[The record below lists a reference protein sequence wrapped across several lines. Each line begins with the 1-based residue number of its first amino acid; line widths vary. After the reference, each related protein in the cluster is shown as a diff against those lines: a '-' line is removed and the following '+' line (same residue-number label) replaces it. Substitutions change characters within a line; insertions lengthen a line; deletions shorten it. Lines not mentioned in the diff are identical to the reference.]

1 VNNVNYLEQAKSFL
15 SQNSHRLALRVGPL
29 ALMAVAAAHA
39 SNSTLSFNALTSGTV
54 SDSCSGGSS
63 VVTALAGGP
72 TNGGLGLT
80 LSGKA
85 SLPGPAASSVPCS
98 LTMSWNG
105 NGSGLFPGTS
115 ATLGSTFTVAAPYDV
130 AINSCTVTVY
140 LNGVQA
146 GQFSPSC
153 ASAASPLF
161 VGGFAPRIPNRP
173 IPVSLTGQ
181 VFSVPSSLTSW
192 QVNLVVTGTW
202 IDSNPYPFSVT
213 VPSAS
218 SIDILAQVSAVPALS
233 PLAFGMT
240 AILLLSLAGFGILR
254 RRSTG
259 SGFPGRPS

>member
-1 VNNVNYLEQAKSFL
+1 VNDVNYLEQAKSFL
-15 SQNSHRLALRVGPL
+15 SQNSHRLALRVAPL

-39 SNSTLSFNALTSGTV
+39 GNSTLSFNALSSGTV
-54 SDSCSGGSS
+54 SDSCSGGSA
-63 VVTALAGGP
+63 VITALAGAP
-72 TNGGLGLT
+72 TSGGLGLT
-80 LSGKA
+80 LSGA
-85 SLPGPAASSVPCS
+85 ARLPGPAASGVPCS

-146 GQFSPSC
+146 AQFNPSC
-153 ASAASPLF
+153 TSAATPTF
-161 VGGFAPRIPNRP
+161 RGGFAPRISNRQ

-181 VFSVPSSLTSW
+181 TFSVPSSLSSW

-202 IDSNPYPFSVT
+202 IDSNAYPFSVT

-233 PLAFGMT
+233 PLALCT
-240 AILLLSLAGFGILR
+240 TVILLLCLAGFGILH
-254 RRSTG
+254 RRSAG